1 MLKRTVQLIPHR
13 SSPGTYLFYSR
24 KTLVGRYF
32 FSSRELPRETPMTT
46 LAAELIAQGLYD
58 FAAITFVGCGA
69 LTAYLTITV
78 VTYQAMTI
86 NCIGAISAALAGGVF
101 RETARA
107 ASTMKAVYEFEERM
121 RRTSSEQARPPPRM
135 ASFEEDRCDLYA
147 SKQPPTNQDMKLDY
161 HCSEQDYAVHHKHGE
176 GHFDFESQTTF
187 EPPSTTVHASTPE
200 AVLSF
205 ERYLP
210 ESSSHTVDRRTTADT
225 LLPLQMS
232 LRAFDD
238 GAPSK
243 NGVQTE
249 TLGVVSVLGGGLH
262 DSDDRSSSPSQP
274 RRQGLSPPPRTV
286 ARARTVQQ
294 QY

>member
-1 MLKRTVQLIPHR
+1 MQLIPHR
-13 SSPGTYLFYSR
+13 SSSGTYLFYSR

-32 FSSRELPRETPMTT
+32 FSSREMPRETPMTT

-69 LTAYLTITV
+69 LIAYLTITV

-121 RRTSSEQARPPPRM
+121 RRTSSEQPRPPRM
-135 ASFEEDRCDLYA
+135 ASFEEDKCELYA
-147 SKQPPTNQDMKLDY
+147 TKQPPTEQDMKLDY
-161 HCSEQDYAVHHKHGE
+161 HCSEQDFAEHHTQGE
-176 GHFDFESQTTF
+176 GHFDFESQVTM
-187 EPPSTTVHASTPE
+187 EPPFTTVHASTPE
-200 AVLSF
+200 AALSF

-210 ESSSHTVDRRTTADT
+210 EPSSHVVDRRTTADT

-243 NGVQTE
+243 SSVQTE

-262 DSDDRSSSPSQP
+262 DSDDRSSSPAQP